1 MRDCISACA
10 LQERALDRDIGNG
23 SQDLP
28 SPSRDQRT
36 RKDGTQCSAQLR
48 LLFLL
53 VNNPHYLPL
62 MTQAT
67 TAVSPMQRPPSQ
79 KTTSFCMSPPWRIL
93 SQER

>member
-1 MRDCISACA
+1 MRECISACA
-10 LQERALDRDIGNG
+10 LPQRALDRDIGNWG
-23 SQDLP
+23 PRTCLALAGIREQGKMGP
-28 SPSRDQRT
+28 S
-36 RKDGTQCSAQLR
+36 ALQLR

-53 VNNPHYLPL
+53 VNSPHYLPL